1 MSPVWATSD
10 VVVVVPEADGDVP
23 SVACIGRGC
32 FGFSTSTPLAMSQV
46 TDMMTA
52 LTPQRMPD
60 SMWWIM
66 KFERKAE

>member
-1 MSPVWATSD
+1 MIARDDHFLSA
-10 VVVVVPEADGDVP
+10 
-23 SVACIGRGC
+23 
-32 FGFSTSTPLAMSQV
+32 STPLAMSQV

-66 KFERKAE
+66 KFVRKAE

>member
-1 MSPVWATSD
+1 MMTRDDHFLSA
-10 VVVVVPEADGDVP
+10 
-23 SVACIGRGC
+23 
-32 FGFSTSTPLAMSQV
+32 STPLAMSQV